1 MCSVI
6 EKAAVI
12 EKISVYFFIVVVII
26 IIIFIFYYL
35 FFSYRFAFSKNT
47 TKLNGFT

>member
-1 MCSVI
+1 MYSVI

-26 IIIFIFYYL
+26 IIIFIFYY
-35 FFSYRFAFSKNT
+35 FFC
-47 TKLNGFT
+47 FTELPSQKILRN